1 MRRIIVGGVHRCE
14 ACRLPHR
21 WCVCA
26 ARETV
31 AVPLAVDVMMHR
43 RERFRPSSS
52 GLVVSRVVEGSR
64 LWVWE
69 REGQWKADALR
80 RPGRE
85 LWVLHPHGEPMPSA
99 PSPESAQVVLVDGVW
114 SEAAVIAREALGWGR
129 VVSLPMAGE
138 SRYWL
143 RAQQEGGR
151 FSTAEATIH
160 LLRFFG
166 FDAAGEA
173 LRRQFELHVYANLRA
188 RGLKERAE
196 EFLRGSPAVDA
207 FPDLLSRL
215 NLRRPLAA
223 RSPERC
229 VDSDAPGA
237 TLPPGSSP

>member
-1 MRRIIVGGVHRCE
+1 M
-14 ACRLPHR
+14 
-21 WCVCA
+21 
-26 ARETV
+26 
-31 AVPLAVDVMMHR
+31 PLAVDVMMHR

-52 GLVVSRVVEGSR
+52 GLVVSRVVEDSR

-85 LWVLHPHGEPMPSA
+85 VWVLHPHGEPMPSA
-99 PSPESAQVVLVDGVW
+99 PSPESVQVVLVDGVW

-166 FDAAGEA
+166 FEAAGEA

-196 EFLRGSPAVDA
+196 EFLRGSPAADA

-215 NLRRPLAA
+215 NERRPLAA
-223 RSPERC
+223 RAPDRC

-237 TLPPGSSP
+237 TLPPASSP

>member
-1 MRRIIVGGVHRCE
+1 M
-14 ACRLPHR
+14 
-21 WCVCA
+21 
-26 ARETV
+26 
-31 AVPLAVDVMMHR
+31 PLAVDVMMHR

-85 LWVLHPHGEPMPSA
+85 VWVLHPHGEPMPSA
-99 PSPESAQVVLVDGVW
+99 PSPESVQVVLVDGVW

-196 EFLRGSPAVDA
+196 EFLRGSPAADA
-207 FPDLLSRL
+207 FPGLLSRL
-215 NLRRPLAA
+215 NERRPLAA
-223 RSPERC
+223 RAPDRC

-237 TLPPGSSP
+237 TLPPASSP

>member
-1 MRRIIVGGVHRCE
+1 
-14 ACRLPHR
+14 
-21 WCVCA
+21 
-26 ARETV
+26 
-31 AVPLAVDVMMHR
+31 VDVMMHR

-52 GLVVSRVVEGSR
+52 GLVVSRVVEDSR

-85 LWVLHPHGEPMPSA
+85 VWVLHPHGEPMPSA
-99 PSPESAQVVLVDGVW
+99 PSPESVQVVLVDGVW

-196 EFLRGSPAVDA
+196 EFLRGSPAADA

-215 NLRRPLAA
+215 NERRPLAA
-223 RSPERC
+223 RAPDRC
-229 VDSDAPGA
+229 VDSDALGA
-237 TLPPGSSP
+237 TLPPASSP

>member
-1 MRRIIVGGVHRCE
+1 M
-14 ACRLPHR
+14 
-21 WCVCA
+21 
-26 ARETV
+26 
-31 AVPLAVDVMMHR
+31 PLAVDVMMHR

-52 GLVVSRVVEGSR
+52 GLVVSRVVDDSR

-85 LWVLHPHGEPMPSA
+85 VWVLHPHGEPMPSA
-99 PSPESAQVVLVDGVW
+99 PSPESVQVVLVDGVW

-196 EFLRGSPAVDA
+196 EFLRGSPAADA
-207 FPDLLSRL
+207 FPGLLSRL
-215 NLRRPLAA
+215 NERRPLAA
-223 RSPERC
+223 RAPDRC
-229 VDSDAPGA
+229 VDSDALGA
-237 TLPPGSSP
+237 TLPPASSP

>member
-1 MRRIIVGGVHRCE
+1 M
-14 ACRLPHR
+14 
-21 WCVCA
+21 
-26 ARETV
+26 
-31 AVPLAVDVMMHR
+31 PLAVDVMMHR

-52 GLVVSRVVEGSR
+52 GLVVSRVVEDSR

-85 LWVLHPHGEPMPSA
+85 VWVLHPHGEPMPSA
-99 PSPESAQVVLVDGVW
+99 PSPESVQVVLVDGVW

-196 EFLRGSPAVDA
+196 EFLRGSPAADA
-207 FPDLLSRL
+207 FPGLLSRL
-215 NLRRPLAA
+215 NERRPLAA
-223 RSPERC
+223 RAPDRC

-237 TLPPGSSP
+237 TLPPASSP

>member
-1 MRRIIVGGVHRCE
+1 M
-14 ACRLPHR
+14 
-21 WCVCA
+21 
-26 ARETV
+26 
-31 AVPLAVDVMMHR
+31 PLAVDVMMHR

-85 LWVLHPHGEPMPSA
+85 VWVLHPHGEPMPSA
-99 PSPESAQVVLVDGVW
+99 PSPESVQVVLVDGVW

-196 EFLRGSPAVDA
+196 EFLRGSPAADA

-215 NLRRPLAA
+215 NERRPLAA
-223 RSPERC
+223 RAPDRC

-237 TLPPGSSP
+237 TLPPASSP

>member
-1 MRRIIVGGVHRCE
+1 M
-14 ACRLPHR
+14 
-21 WCVCA
+21 
-26 ARETV
+26 
-31 AVPLAVDVMMHR
+31 PLAVDVMMHR

-52 GLVVSRVVEGSR
+52 GLVVSRVVEDSR

-85 LWVLHPHGEPMPSA
+85 VWVLHPHGEPMPSA
-99 PSPESAQVVLVDGVW
+99 PSPESVQVVLVDGVW

-166 FDAAGEA
+166 FEAAGEA

-196 EFLRGSPAVDA
+196 EFLRGSPAADA
-207 FPDLLSRL
+207 FPGLLSRL
-215 NLRRPLAA
+215 NERRPLAA
-223 RSPERC
+223 RAPDRC

-237 TLPPGSSP
+237 TLPPASSP

>member
-1 MRRIIVGGVHRCE
+1 M
-14 ACRLPHR
+14 
-21 WCVCA
+21 
-26 ARETV
+26 
-31 AVPLAVDVMMHR
+31 PLAVDVMMHR

-52 GLVVSRVVEGSR
+52 GLVVSRVVDDSR

-85 LWVLHPHGEPMPSA
+85 VWVLHPHGEPMPSA
-99 PSPESAQVVLVDGVW
+99 PSPESVQVVLVDGVW

-196 EFLRGSPAVDA
+196 EFLRGSPAADA
-207 FPDLLSRL
+207 FPGLLSRL
-215 NLRRPLAA
+215 NERRPLAA
-223 RSPERC
+223 RAPDRC

-237 TLPPGSSP
+237 TLPPASSP

>member
-1 MRRIIVGGVHRCE
+1 
-14 ACRLPHR
+14 
-21 WCVCA
+21 
-26 ARETV
+26 
-31 AVPLAVDVMMHR
+31 VPLAVDVMMHR

-52 GLVVSRVVEGSR
+52 GLVVSRVVDDSR

-85 LWVLHPHGEPMPSA
+85 VWVLHPHGEPMPSA
-99 PSPESAQVVLVDGVW
+99 PSPESVQVVLVDGVW

-166 FDAAGEA
+166 FEAAGEA

-196 EFLRGSPAVDA
+196 EFLRGSPAADA
-207 FPDLLSRL
+207 FPGLLSRL
-215 NLRRPLAA
+215 NERRPLAA
-223 RSPERC
+223 RAPDRC

-237 TLPPGSSP
+237 TLPPASSP

>member
-1 MRRIIVGGVHRCE
+1 M
-14 ACRLPHR
+14 
-21 WCVCA
+21 
-26 ARETV
+26 
-31 AVPLAVDVMMHR
+31 PLAVDVMMHR

-85 LWVLHPHGEPMPSA
+85 VWVLHPHGEPMPSA
-99 PSPESAQVVLVDGVW
+99 PSPESVQVVLVDGVW

-196 EFLRGSPAVDA
+196 EFLRGSPAADA

-215 NLRRPLAA
+215 NERRPLAA
-223 RSPERC
+223 RAPDRC

-237 TLPPGSSP
+237 TLPSASSP

>member
-1 MRRIIVGGVHRCE
+1 M
-14 ACRLPHR
+14 
-21 WCVCA
+21 
-26 ARETV
+26 
-31 AVPLAVDVMMHR
+31 PLAVDVMMHR

-85 LWVLHPHGEPMPSA
+85 VWVLHPHGEPMPSA
-99 PSPESAQVVLVDGVW
+99 PSPESVQVVLVDGVW

-166 FDAAGEA
+166 FEAAGEA

-196 EFLRGSPAVDA
+196 EFLRGSPAADA
-207 FPDLLSRL
+207 FPGLLSRL
-215 NLRRPLAA
+215 NERRPLAA
-223 RSPERC
+223 RAPDRC
-229 VDSDAPGA
+229 VDSDVPGA
-237 TLPPGSSP
+237 TLPPASSP

>member
-1 MRRIIVGGVHRCE
+1 M
-14 ACRLPHR
+14 
-21 WCVCA
+21 
-26 ARETV
+26 
-31 AVPLAVDVMMHR
+31 PLAVDVMMHR

-85 LWVLHPHGEPMPSA
+85 VWVLHPHGEPMPSA
-99 PSPESAQVVLVDGVW
+99 PSPESVQVVLVDGVW

-196 EFLRGSPAVDA
+196 EFLRGSPAADA
-207 FPDLLSRL
+207 FPGLLSRL
-215 NLRRPLAA
+215 NERRPLAA
-223 RSPERC
+223 RAPDRC
-229 VDSDAPGA
+229 VDSDALGA
-237 TLPPGSSP
+237 TLPPASSP

>member
-1 MRRIIVGGVHRCE
+1 M
-14 ACRLPHR
+14 
-21 WCVCA
+21 
-26 ARETV
+26 
-31 AVPLAVDVMMHR
+31 PLAVDVMMHR

-52 GLVVSRVVEGSR
+52 GLVVSRVVDDSR
-64 LWVWE
+64 LWVWD

-85 LWVLHPHGEPMPSA
+85 VWVLHPHGEPMPSA
-99 PSPESAQVVLVDGVW
+99 PSPESVQVVLVDGVW

-196 EFLRGSPAVDA
+196 EFLRGSPAADA

-215 NLRRPLAA
+215 NERRPLAA
-223 RSPERC
+223 RAPDRC
-229 VDSDAPGA
+229 VDSDVPGA
-237 TLPPGSSP
+237 TLPPASSP

>member
-1 MRRIIVGGVHRCE
+1 M
-14 ACRLPHR
+14 
-21 WCVCA
+21 
-26 ARETV
+26 
-31 AVPLAVDVMMHR
+31 PLAVDVMMHR

-52 GLVVSRVVEGSR
+52 GLVVSRVVDDSR

-85 LWVLHPHGEPMPSA
+85 VWVLHPHGEPMPSA
-99 PSPESAQVVLVDGVW
+99 PSPESVQVVLVDGVW

-166 FDAAGEA
+166 FEAAGEA

-196 EFLRGSPAVDA
+196 EFLRGSPAADA

-215 NLRRPLAA
+215 NERRPLAA
-223 RSPERC
+223 RAPDRC

-237 TLPPGSSP
+237 TLPPASSP

>member
-1 MRRIIVGGVHRCE
+1 M
-14 ACRLPHR
+14 
-21 WCVCA
+21 
-26 ARETV
+26 
-31 AVPLAVDVMMHR
+31 PLAVDVMMHR

-85 LWVLHPHGEPMPSA
+85 VWVLHPHGEPMPSA
-99 PSPESAQVVLVDGVW
+99 PSPESVQVVLVDGVW

-196 EFLRGSPAVDA
+196 EFLRGSPAADA

-215 NLRRPLAA
+215 NERRPLAA
-223 RSPERC
+223 RAPDRC
-229 VDSDAPGA
+229 VDSDALGA
-237 TLPPGSSP
+237 TLPPASSP

>member
-1 MRRIIVGGVHRCE
+1 
-14 ACRLPHR
+14 
-21 WCVCA
+21 
-26 ARETV
+26 
-31 AVPLAVDVMMHR
+31 VPLAVDVMMHR

-85 LWVLHPHGEPMPSA
+85 VWVLHPHGEPMPSA
-99 PSPESAQVVLVDGVW
+99 PSPESVQVVLVDGVW

-196 EFLRGSPAVDA
+196 EFLRGSPAADA

-215 NLRRPLAA
+215 NERRPLAA
-223 RSPERC
+223 RAPDRC

-237 TLPPGSSP
+237 TLPPASSP

>member
-1 MRRIIVGGVHRCE
+1 M
-14 ACRLPHR
+14 
-21 WCVCA
+21 
-26 ARETV
+26 
-31 AVPLAVDVMMHR
+31 PLAVDVMMHR

-52 GLVVSRVVEGSR
+52 GLVVSRVVDDSR

-85 LWVLHPHGEPMPSA
+85 VWVLHPHGEPMPSA
-99 PSPESAQVVLVDGVW
+99 PSPESVQVVLVDGVW

-166 FDAAGEA
+166 FEAAGEA

-196 EFLRGSPAVDA
+196 EFLRGSPAADA
-207 FPDLLSRL
+207 FPGLLSRL
-215 NLRRPLAA
+215 NERRPLAA
-223 RSPERC
+223 RAPDRC

-237 TLPPGSSP
+237 TLPPASSP

>member
-1 MRRIIVGGVHRCE
+1 M
-14 ACRLPHR
+14 
-21 WCVCA
+21 
-26 ARETV
+26 
-31 AVPLAVDVMMHR
+31 PLAVDVMMHR

-52 GLVVSRVVEGSR
+52 GLVVSRVVEDSR

-85 LWVLHPHGEPMPSA
+85 VWVLHPHGEPMPSA
-99 PSPESAQVVLVDGVW
+99 PSPESVQVVLVDGVW

-196 EFLRGSPAVDA
+196 EFLRGSPAADA

-215 NLRRPLAA
+215 NERRPLAA
-223 RSPERC
+223 RAPDRC

-237 TLPPGSSP
+237 TLPPASSP

>member
-1 MRRIIVGGVHRCE
+1 
-14 ACRLPHR
+14 
-21 WCVCA
+21 
-26 ARETV
+26 
-31 AVPLAVDVMMHR
+31 VPLAVDVMMHR

-52 GLVVSRVVEGSR
+52 GLVVSRVVDDSR

-85 LWVLHPHGEPMPSA
+85 VWVLHPHGEPMPSA
-99 PSPESAQVVLVDGVW
+99 PSPESVQVVLVDGVW

-223 RSPERC
+223 RSPDRC

-237 TLPPGSSP
+237 TLPPASSP

>member
-1 MRRIIVGGVHRCE
+1 M
-14 ACRLPHR
+14 
-21 WCVCA
+21 
-26 ARETV
+26 
-31 AVPLAVDVMMHR
+31 PLAVDVMMHR

-52 GLVVSRVVEGSR
+52 GLVVSRVVEDSR

-85 LWVLHPHGEPMPSA
+85 VWVLHPHGEPMPSA
-99 PSPESAQVVLVDGVW
+99 PSPESVQVVLVDGVW

-166 FDAAGEA
+166 FEAAGEA

-196 EFLRGSPAVDA
+196 EFLRGSPAADA
-207 FPDLLSRL
+207 FPGLLSRL
-215 NLRRPLAA
+215 NERRPLAA
-223 RSPERC
+223 RAPDRC
-229 VDSDAPGA
+229 VDSDALGA
-237 TLPPGSSP
+237 TLPPASSP

>member
-1 MRRIIVGGVHRCE
+1 M
-14 ACRLPHR
+14 
-21 WCVCA
+21 
-26 ARETV
+26 
-31 AVPLAVDVMMHR
+31 PLAVDVMMHR

-52 GLVVSRVVEGSR
+52 GLVVSRVVDDSR

-85 LWVLHPHGEPMPSA
+85 VWVLHPHGEPMPSA
-99 PSPESAQVVLVDGVW
+99 PSPESVQVVLVDGVW

-196 EFLRGSPAVDA
+196 EFLRGSPAADA

-215 NLRRPLAA
+215 NERRPLAA
-223 RSPERC
+223 RAPDRC

-237 TLPPGSSP
+237 TLPPASSP

>member
-1 MRRIIVGGVHRCE
+1 M
-14 ACRLPHR
+14 
-21 WCVCA
+21 
-26 ARETV
+26 
-31 AVPLAVDVMMHR
+31 PLAVDVMMHR

-52 GLVVSRVVEGSR
+52 GLVVSRVVEDSR

-85 LWVLHPHGEPMPSA
+85 VWVLHPHGEPMPSA
-99 PSPESAQVVLVDGVW
+99 PSPESVQVVLVDGVW

-223 RSPERC
+223 RSPDRC

-237 TLPPGSSP
+237 TLPPASSP

>member
-1 MRRIIVGGVHRCE
+1 M
-14 ACRLPHR
+14 
-21 WCVCA
+21 
-26 ARETV
+26 
-31 AVPLAVDVMMHR
+31 PLAVDVMMHR

-85 LWVLHPHGEPMPSA
+85 VWVLHPHGEPMPSA
-99 PSPESAQVVLVDGVW
+99 PSPESVQVVLVDGVW

-166 FDAAGEA
+166 FEAAGEA

-196 EFLRGSPAVDA
+196 EFLRGSPAADA
-207 FPDLLSRL
+207 FPGLLSRL
-215 NLRRPLAA
+215 NERRPLAA
-223 RSPERC
+223 RAPDRC

-237 TLPPGSSP
+237 TLPPASSP

>member
-1 MRRIIVGGVHRCE
+1 M
-14 ACRLPHR
+14 
-21 WCVCA
+21 
-26 ARETV
+26 
-31 AVPLAVDVMMHR
+31 PLAVDVMMHR

-85 LWVLHPHGEPMPSA
+85 VWVLHPHGEPMPSA
-99 PSPESAQVVLVDGVW
+99 PSPESVQVVLVDGVW

-215 NLRRPLAA
+215 NERRPLAA
-223 RSPERC
+223 RAPDRC

-237 TLPPGSSP
+237 TLPPASSP

>member
-1 MRRIIVGGVHRCE
+1 M
-14 ACRLPHR
+14 LP
-21 WCVCA
+21 V
-26 ARETV
+26 
-31 AVPLAVDVMMHR
+31 AVDVMMHR

-64 LWVWE
+64 LCVWE
-69 REGQWKADALR
+69 REGQWTADTLR

-85 LWVLHPHGEPMPSA
+85 VWVLHPHGEPVPSVP
-99 PSPESAQVVLVDGVW
+99 PSDSVQVVLIDGVW

-129 VVSLPMAGE
+129 VVSLPMTGE

-151 FSTAEATIH
+151 FSTAEALIH

-166 FDAAGEA
+166 LQAAGDT

-196 EFLRGSPAVDA
+196 EFLCGSPAAEA
-207 FPDLLSRL
+207 FPDLLARL
-215 NLRRPLAA
+215 HERRPLVVPT
-223 RSPERC
+223 RNPDRR
-229 VDSDAPGA
+229 VDSDATGA
-237 TLPPGSSP
+237 TLPPTFTP

>member
-1 MRRIIVGGVHRCE
+1 M
-14 ACRLPHR
+14 
-21 WCVCA
+21 
-26 ARETV
+26 
-31 AVPLAVDVMMHR
+31 AVDVMMHR

-85 LWVLHPHGEPMPSA
+85 VWVLHPHGEPMPSA
-99 PSPESAQVVLVDGVW
+99 PSPESVQVVLVDGVW

-166 FDAAGEA
+166 FEAAGEA

-196 EFLRGSPAVDA
+196 EFLRGSPAADA
-207 FPDLLSRL
+207 FPGLLSRL
-215 NLRRPLAA
+215 NERRPLAA
-223 RSPERC
+223 RAPDRC
-229 VDSDAPGA
+229 VDSDVPGA
-237 TLPPGSSP
+237 TLPPASSP

>member
-1 MRRIIVGGVHRCE
+1 MGGVHRCE

-31 AVPLAVDVMMHR
+31 AVPLAIDVMMHR

-52 GLVVSRVVEGSR
+52 GLVVARVMEGVR
-64 LWVWE
+64 LHVWE
-69 REGQWKADALR
+69 RERQWTAGALR

-85 LWVLHPHGEPMPSA
+85 LWVLHPHGEAMPSA
-99 PSPESAQVVLVDGVW
+99 PAPESVQVVLIDGVW

-129 VVSLPMAGE
+129 VVSLPMSGE

-151 FSTAEATIH
+151 FSTAEAMIH

-166 FDAAGEA
+166 FDAAGET

-196 EFLRGSPAVDA
+196 EFLRGSPAAEA
-207 FPDLLSRL
+207 FPGLLARL
-215 NLRRPLAA
+215 NERRPLAA
-223 RSPERC
+223 PGPDRR
-229 VDSDAPGA
+229 VDSDVPGA
-237 TLPPGSSP
+237 TMPPASSP

>member
-1 MRRIIVGGVHRCE
+1 M
-14 ACRLPHR
+14 
-21 WCVCA
+21 
-26 ARETV
+26 
-31 AVPLAVDVMMHR
+31 PLAVDVMMHR

-85 LWVLHPHGEPMPSA
+85 VWVLHPHGEPMPSA
-99 PSPESAQVVLVDGVW
+99 PSPESVQVVLVDGVW

-166 FDAAGEA
+166 FEAAGEA

-196 EFLRGSPAVDA
+196 EFLRGSPAADA

-215 NLRRPLAA
+215 NERRPLAA
-223 RSPERC
+223 RAPDRC

-237 TLPPGSSP
+237 TLPPASSP

>member
-1 MRRIIVGGVHRCE
+1 M
-14 ACRLPHR
+14 
-21 WCVCA
+21 
-26 ARETV
+26 
-31 AVPLAVDVMMHR
+31 PLAVDVMMHR

-52 GLVVSRVVEGSR
+52 GLVVSRVVDDSR

-85 LWVLHPHGEPMPSA
+85 VWVLHPHGEPMPSA
-99 PSPESAQVVLVDGVW
+99 PSPESVQVVLVDGVW

-196 EFLRGSPAVDA
+196 EFLRGSPAADA
-207 FPDLLSRL
+207 FPGLLSRL
-215 NLRRPLAA
+215 NERRPLAA
-223 RSPERC
+223 RAPDRC
-229 VDSDAPGA
+229 VDSDVPGA
-237 TLPPGSSP
+237 TLPPASSP

>member
-1 MRRIIVGGVHRCE
+1 M
-14 ACRLPHR
+14 
-21 WCVCA
+21 
-26 ARETV
+26 
-31 AVPLAVDVMMHR
+31 AVDVMMHR

-85 LWVLHPHGEPMPSA
+85 VWVLHPHGEPMPSA
-99 PSPESAQVVLVDGVW
+99 PSPESVQVVLVDGVW

-196 EFLRGSPAVDA
+196 EFLRGSPAADA

-215 NLRRPLAA
+215 NERRPLAA
-223 RSPERC
+223 RAPDRC

-237 TLPPGSSP
+237 TLPPASSP